1 MIDGAVLSPLLARRM
16 LYVTG
21 KGGVGKSLFSA
32 AAASAMAAD
41 GLRTLWVEMSETP
54 KGGYLFD
61 GYEPGYAP
69 QRVEGGLWAMN
80 LRFQPALEE
89 YLDIVFKLPFVARM
103 IARNQLFRVFTTA
116 LPGLDALVTTG
127 KLWYEAERTW
137 EGRPWWDR
145 IVVDAPATGHGL
157 ALLKFP
163 HAALDIVRSGPIA
176 DRARDIDAMLG
187 NREHTAI
194 VVVATLEELPV
205 DEAGDLVAGIRQDTG
220 YEVAALVANMAYP
233 DPGAADPDRF
243 AAWLAGKAPAIDKMI
258 GPAAAGLRA
267 HARWLRGWREQQA
280 GLRPR
285 LDALGPTIEVPWL
298 VHPDEASLVR
308 ELAGAFADA
317 VAEVRA

>member
-1 MIDGAVLSPLLARRM
+1 MEPTVLGPLLGRRM

-32 AAASAMAAD
+32 AAAEACASR

-54 KGGYLFD
+54 KGGYLFEN
-61 GYEPGYAP
+61 YEPSYAP

-80 LRFQPALEE
+80 LRVQPAIEE
-89 YLDIVFKLPFVARM
+89 YLEIVFRLPLVSRM

-187 NREHTAI
+187 NPEHTAI
-194 VVVATLEELPV
+194 IVVATLEELPV
-205 DEAGDLVAGIRQDTG
+205 EEAAELVGGIRRDTG
-220 YEVAALVANMAYP
+220 YNVAALVANMVYP
-233 DPGAADPDRF
+233 DLGAYDPARY
-243 AAWLAGKAPAIDKMI
+243 ARWLAGGEKPLSDAL
-258 GPAAAGLRA
+258 GPAAEGLRA
-267 HARWLRGWREQQA
+267 HARWLSRWREGQA
-280 GLRPR
+280 ALRPR

-298 VHPDEASLVR
+298 VRPDETELVR
-308 ELAGAFADA
+308 DLAASF
-317 VAEVRA
+317 RAALGEEA